1 MTDGLGRRLGAGRSL
16 AARPVRLVSWTD
28 PVRGSVNA
36 QGATTMDSL
45 KDKASGAVDEATGKG
60 KDAAGQA
67 TGDRRTE
74 AEGKGDQ
81 ALGKGKQ
88 GMADAKDQAGD
99 LMDQGKE
106 KLGS

>member
-1 MTDGLGRRLGAGRSL
+1 MTDGLGRCSGAGRTL
-16 AARPVRLVSWTD
+16 AARPVRLVLWTD